1 MIMVVVS
8 VVVMT
13 AFEAMFMVM
22 VGAIVGQVWGHR
34 RRRSGRS
41 ENPIPVS
48 SNPTSYQRI
57 FSHHI

>member
-8 VVVMT
+8 VVVMA
-13 AFEAMFMVM
+13 AFEVMFMVM
-22 VGAIVGQVWGHR
+22 VGAIVGQVWGH